1 MHASSFDLL
10 RDIACTEDQASN
22 TNECDVTSSNKFM
35 LEVGGYVGASLPVH
49 SLPLRGP
56 PSFEVK
62 SGAGRR
68 DGGTGERTTDTNKRN
83 RRQQRGRSGAE
94 SRAAAVPSIVYP
106 RFSLLLLRRRRRW
119 VRRSMSSLNR
129 EYYRFGRKTP
139 LVARPLKPWMGYPPI
154 HPTPFN
160 EGKRRDL
167 SAAHYPSDII

>member
-68 DGGTGERTTDTNKRN
+68 DG
-83 RRQQRGRSGAE
+83 RRRGRQTPTKEIGGNSEGGVERRAE
-94 SRAAAVPSIVYP
+94 RQLPPLSPIPVSPSSV
-106 RFSLLLLRRRRRW
+106 LLRRRRR
-119 VRRSMSSLNR
+119 R
-129 EYYRFGRKTP
+129 
-139 LVARPLKPWMGYPPI
+139 
-154 HPTPFN
+154 
-160 EGKRRDL
+160 
-167 SAAHYPSDII
+167 

>member
-68 DGGTGERTTDTNKRN
+68 DGGTESGRQTPTKEIGGNSKSGVERRAE
-83 RRQQRGRSGAE
+83 RQLPPLSPIPVSPSSSSSSGGGG
-94 SRAAAVPSIVYP
+94 S
-106 RFSLLLLRRRRRW
+106 
-119 VRRSMSSLNR
+119 
-129 EYYRFGRKTP
+129 G
-139 LVARPLKPWMGYPPI
+139 
-154 HPTPFN
+154 
-160 EGKRRDL
+160 
-167 SAAHYPSDII
+167 

>member
-1 MHASSFDLL
+1 MHAISFDLL

-68 DGGTGERTTDTNKRN
+68 DGRT
-83 RRQQRGRSGAE
+83 RGRQTPTKEIGGNSESGE
-94 SRAAAVPSIVYP
+94 WSGEQSGSCPLYRLSPFLPPPS
-106 RFSLLLLRRRRRW
+106 
-119 VRRSMSSLNR
+119 SSS
-129 EYYRFGRKTP
+129 G
-139 LVARPLKPWMGYPPI
+139 GS
-154 HPTPFN
+154 
-160 EGKRRDL
+160 G
-167 SAAHYPSDII
+167 SGG

>member
-62 SGAGRR
+62 SGAGQR
-68 DGGTGERTTDTNKRN
+68 DGRDVDDRH
-83 RRQQRGRSGAE
+83 QQ
-94 SRAAAVPSIVYP
+94 
-106 RFSLLLLRRRRRW
+106 
-119 VRRSMSSLNR
+119 
-129 EYYRFGRKTP
+129 K
-139 LVARPLKPWMGYPPI
+139 K
-154 HPTPFN
+154 
-160 EGKRRDL
+160 
-167 SAAHYPSDII
+167 SAATARAERRAERQLPPLSSIPVSPSFLGRRGGGGAQCPH

>member
-68 DGGTGERTTDTNKRN
+68 DGRT
-83 RRQQRGRSGAE
+83 RGRQTPTKEIGGNSESGAE
-94 SRAAAVPSIVYP
+94 SRAAAAPSIVYP
-106 RFSLLLLRRRRRW
+106 RFSLLPRAARRW
-119 VRRSMSSLNR
+119 RRSMSSLNR
-129 EYYRFGRKTP
+129 EYYRFGPKNT
-139 LVARPLKPWMGYPPI
+139 VGRPPAEAVDGISTQHHSMK
-154 HPTPFN
+154 
-160 EGKRRDL
+160 GKGGICQHTTIQISYKGAYL
-167 SAAHYPSDII
+167 SKS